1 MKRLRE
7 LLGRLAPIV
16 AITGPYR
23 PMFYA
28 SMAVGMVAQLLQ
40 IAAAGLGAWLV
51 GAAITGT
58 ALGSLTPWL
67 ITLAVVA
74 MMGQVCGVTES
85 WMVHAVSWRSLHDLR
100 LALHDRFDEL
110 GPGYLLE
117 RRSGDVARV
126 ALADVN

>member
-1 MKRLRE
+1 
-7 LLGRLAPIV
+7 
-16 AITGPYR
+16 
-23 PMFYA
+23 
-28 SMAVGMVAQLLQ
+28 
-40 IAAAGLGAWLV
+40 
-51 GAAITGT
+51 
-58 ALGSLTPWL
+58 
-67 ITLAVVA
+67 